1 VRVVSF
7 KVDEDL
13 LEMLEEVAR
22 KRNMSK
28 SEIIRA
34 AIRAYLSGARE
45 SKPFISR
52 RIRIYG

>member
-1 VRVVSF
+1 MRVVSF

-13 LEMLEEVAR
+13 LEMIEEDAR

-28 SEIIRA
+28 SELIRA
-34 AIRAYLSGARE
+34 AIRAYLNGARE

>member
-1 VRVVSF
+1 MRVVSF